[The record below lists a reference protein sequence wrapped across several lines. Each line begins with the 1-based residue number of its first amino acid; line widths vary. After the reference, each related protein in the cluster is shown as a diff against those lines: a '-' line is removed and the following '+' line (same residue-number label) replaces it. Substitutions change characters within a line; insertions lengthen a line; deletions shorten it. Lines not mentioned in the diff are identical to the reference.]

1 MPNHAFTVLDPSFE
15 EDAVSVELPARPTS
29 LAGKT
34 VGFISNGKMNTR
46 PYFDHLER
54 LLKEEW
60 GVAEVVRRT
69 KSNYSAPAQRELMDE
84 AAGWAALF
92 AGVGD

>member
-1 MPNHAFTVLDPSFE
+1 MFEVLDPSFE
-15 EDAVSVELPARPTS
+15 EQARSAELPARPAS
-29 LAGKT
+29 LAGAT
-34 VGFISNGKMNTR
+34 VGIISNGKLNTR

-54 LLKEEW
+54 LLRDEW

-69 KSNYSAPAQRELMDE
+69 KSNYSAPAEAALIDE
-84 AAGWAALF
+84 AATWAAMF

>member
-1 MPNHAFTVLDPSFE
+1 MAMTVYDPGFE
-15 EDAVSVELPARPTS
+15 ADDRVVELPERPRS
-29 LAGKT
+29 LEGAT
-34 VGFISNGKMNTR
+34 VGIISNGKANTR

-54 LLKEEW
+54 LLRTEW

-69 KSNYSAPAQRELMDE
+69 KSNYSAPAEASLLDE
-84 AAGWAALF
+84 AATWAALF